1 VDDLKWKGDTCH
13 PTPRDDGKLTC
24 ETLWVAQSSSGNYH
38 DNMNSEI
45 FMQWVTEKLIPT
57 FGRLY
62 PKKMILIADNTAYH
76 HKCVIGSMACLSK
89 KKLMEMM
96 VMHHVKYINLPLT
109 DSRLDFANDDDETI
123 EDRGDCLHIQ
133 LDPEEQKQTA
143 SQSKPLVANAT
154 ELKVAFVSYLQDNRP
169 DLLECQVEKRLKR
182 GGAQSSVDVTIL
194 SGTTAD

>member
-62 PKKMILIADNTAYH
+62 PKNDSHCRQHRLPPQMRDWLY
-76 HKCVIGSMACLSK
+76 GMP
-89 KKLMEMM
+89 
-96 VMHHVKYINLPLT
+96 VKEKV
-109 DSRLDFANDDDETI
+109 DGDD
-123 EDRGDCLHIQ
+123 GDALRQIH
-133 LDPEEQKQTA
+133 
-143 SQSKPLVANAT
+143 
-154 ELKVAFVSYLQDNRP
+154 
-169 DLLECQVEKRLKR
+169 
-182 GGAQSSVDVTIL
+182 
-194 SGTTAD
+194 